1 MIMTLGGEQFP
12 LRATML
18 AIEEAQQ
25 KEGIKLHELEG
36 LVDTSK
42 MLYYFAKH
50 GARAEGEKFTLTT
63 KAWLDMID
71 LKDVTYLTTVLNSLM
86 GGDDSAEAEG
96 KKKGEP

>member
-1 MIMTLGGEQFP
+1 MIITLGGEQFP

-25 KEGIKLHELEG
+25 KEGVKLHELEG

-50 GARAEGEKFTLTT
+50 GARAAGDKWTMTV
-63 KAWLDMID
+63 KAWLDLIE
-71 LKDVTYLTTVLNSLM
+71 LQDVHYLTTVLNSLM
-86 GGDDSAEAEG
+86 GTDGSTAEG
-96 KKKGEP
+96 KKKGEQ

>member
-1 MIMTLGGEQFP
+1 MIITLGGEKFA

-18 AIEEAQQ
+18 AIEEAEQ
-25 KEGIKLHELEG
+25 KEGLKLHKLEG

-50 GARAEGEKFTLTT
+50 GARAEGEKFTYTV
-63 KAWLDMID
+63 KAWLDLID
-71 LKDVTYLTTVLNSLM
+71 LQDVHYLTTVLNSLM
-86 GGDDSAEAEG
+86 GSDDSTSAEG